1 MMATARI
8 TPTSTLLAA
17 AAAAFVFSAFSTSAP
32 AQNSPTQ
39 NSPTQNSNA
48 LPGAQEV
55 MDKVVE
61 RARWVAEHRPALR
74 YTFFQHTT
82 IEKLADDGS
91 VKEREER
98 VYELGRVEGEPFLRL
113 VQKNG
118 KPPTEKDLE
127 EERKRE
133 KEFRKRLEE
142 RRKKPKPEDEG
153 FRFDQELMSKY
164 RAEVLGRETV
174 NGRPAWVLR
183 FAPKSRDL
191 PVRKRVDRLTNK
203 LAGKLWIDAQ
213 DYEIVKA
220 EASLTEPARVGMGL
234 LANFQKFD
242 LSLEQT
248 RLDDSTWLP
257 ARADAFMQGRVIFT
271 TTHERRTLRW
281 MDFRKADAAPQKSGS
296 NQ

>member
-1 MMATARI
+1 MMAAERI
-8 TPTSTLLAA
+8 TPSSTLLAA

-32 AQNSPTQ
+32 ARNSPTQ
-39 NSPTQNSNA
+39 NSPTHNSNA
-48 LPGAQEV
+48 LPAAQEV

-133 KEFRKRLEE
+133 RDFRKRLEE
-142 RRKKPKPEDEG
+142 RRKKTKPEDES

-183 FAPKSRDL
+183 FKPKSRDL

-220 EASLTEPARVGMGL
+220 EARLTEPARVGMGL
-234 LANFQKFD
+234 LANFHKFD

-257 ARADAFMQGRVIFT
+257 ARADALLQGRVVFSSMHQRQTI
-271 TTHERRTLRW
+271 RW
-281 MDFRKADAAPQKSGS
+281 KDFRKADALQKSGG
-296 NQ
+296 NH

>member
-1 MMATARI
+1 MATARI
-8 TPTSTLLAA
+8 KLTSTLLAA
-17 AAAAFVFSAFSTSAP
+17 AAAALAFSAFSTSAP
-32 AQNSPTQ
+32 AQNA
-39 NSPTQNSNA
+39 NG
-48 LPGAQEV
+48 LPAAQEV

-61 RARWVAEHRPALR
+61 RARWVAEHRPALK

-82 IEKLADDGS
+82 IEKLDDAGRL
-91 VKEREER
+91 KEREER

-113 VQKNG
+113 IQKNG
-118 KPPTEKDLE
+118 KPPTEKDIE

-133 KEFRKRLEE
+133 REFRKRLEE
-142 RRKKPKPEDEG
+142 RRKKAKPEDEG
-153 FRFDQELMSKY
+153 FRFDRDLMSKY
-164 RAEVLGRETV
+164 RAEVLGREVV

-183 FAPKSRDL
+183 FEPKSRDL

-242 LSLEQT
+242 LFLEQT

-257 ARADAFMQGRVIFT
+257 ARADALLQGRVIFT
-271 TTHERRTLRW
+271 TTHERRILRW
-281 MDFRKADAAPQKSGS
+281 KDFRKADAPQKSS
-296 NQ
+296 SP